1 MATQVVTISASFGAG
16 GSVIG
21 PAVADRLG
29 IPFVDRAIPAAVA
42 KDLAVPLD
50 RALAHDQQLP
60 SGIIRILSKMANS
73 IVPYG
78 TTPVGALV
86 ETDEEDVFRA
96 GYGEGDP
103 FGVRHLGRGHPR
115 AGRRRRALRPS
126 ERPAR
131 PAARAPAGRLVRAT
145 TSRGLTAD
153 EAAKLLDET
162 DRARI
167 AYVKHFYK
175 RDPQDPKLYHLVLDT
190 TSLPDDITIDLIA
203 IAARSHAGGGF

>member
-1 MATQVVTISASFGAG
+1 VATQVVTISASFGAG

-29 IPFVDRAIPAAVA
+29 ILFVDRAIPAAVA

-60 SGIIRILSKMANS
+60 TGIIRILSKMANS

-78 TTPVGALV
+78 TTPVGGLV

-96 GYGEGDP
+96 GTEKAIHSVSDTSG
-103 FGVRHLGRGHPR
+103 GVILGRAAAVVLAGHPT
-115 AGRRRRALRPS
+115 ALHVRLHGPK
-126 ERPAR
+126 
-131 PAARAPAGRLVRAT
+131 AGRLVRAT
-145 TSRGLTAD
+145 ANRGLTPD

-162 DRARI
+162 DRARV

-175 RDPQDPKLYHLVLDT
+175 RDPQEARLYHLVIDT
-190 TSLPDDITIDLIA
+190 TAIPDETTIDIIA
-203 IAARSHAGGGF
+203 TAARARTEGA